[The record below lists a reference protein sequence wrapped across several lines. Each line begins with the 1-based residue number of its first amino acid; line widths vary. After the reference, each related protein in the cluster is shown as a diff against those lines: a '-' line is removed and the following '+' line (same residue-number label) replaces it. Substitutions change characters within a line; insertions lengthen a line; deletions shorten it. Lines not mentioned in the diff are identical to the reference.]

1 MRRKRELHFKKNV
14 EITDFQFSKN
24 FWDSKYSYKCIDSI
38 YIAMFIVDEIGF
50 SKIKDFEFIDF
61 GESHILVKCTKKEFQ
76 DFVNKFTEEFRNDVH
91 DIKFS

>member
-38 YIAMFIVDEIGF
+38 YIAMFIVDEIG
-50 SKIKDFEFIDF
+50 
-61 GESHILVKCTKKEFQ
+61 ESHILVKCTKKEFQ